1 MPDTRGQGGR
11 SASPQRG
18 PARTRVSARGHAG
31 PGFGPAEAPSSGPGE
46 PPRNPRRSGAQKRA
60 PGRQRSPPP
69 TPPQPPP
76 PSGSAAAGAGRAGW
90 RGRPAPD
97 PPPGRAAGKGRRA
110 GAPPPPPGPPRPPR
124 PVVPARARGRG
135 RGGEAGG
142 ALTPRPPPP
151 GMEGAEAAA
160 RGSSSPSPA
169 QPRGS
174 SCGPGPAGGEAAA
187 AMEEPLG
194 EAPSPE
200 VTAARKQQGVK
211 RHHHKH
217 NLKHRYELQE
227 TLGKGTYGKVKR
239 AIERFSGRVVA
250 IKSIRKDKIKDEQDM
265 VHIRREIEIMSS
277 LSHPHIITIYEVFEN
292 KDKIVIIMEY
302 ASKGELY
309 DYISERRRL
318 SERETRHFFRQIVS
332 AVHYCHKNGVVH
344 RDLKLENIL
353 LDDNF
358 NIKIADFGLSNL
370 FHKDKFL
377 QTFCGSPLYASPE
390 IVNGR
395 PYRGPEVDSWALGV
409 LLYTLV
415 YGTMPFD
422 GFDHKNLIRQISSGE
437 YREPT
442 QTSDAR
448 GLIRWMLMVNPER
461 RATIED
467 IANHWWVNWGY
478 KSSVCDCD
486 AMRDSESPLLA
497 RFIDW
502 HHRSTGL
509 QPETDTKMKCLSK
522 PKGPE
527 VTLERQRSL
536 KKSKKENDIAQSI
549 QEGGAENATKPNS
562 KRPKGILKKR
572 SNSEHRS
579 HSAGFIEGVVSP
591 VLPSAFKLEQEL
603 CRTGVAIK
611 SVVEVEV
618 AGKYGTK
625 QSSLMPKKGILKKTQ
640 QRESGYYSSPER
652 SESSELL
659 DNNDETVNSDTSPGV
674 TELSRNGSYS
684 HSCRRKGIL
693 KHNSKYSPS
702 STESTLISPETP
714 TLEAMEEAILP
725 GDALPR
731 SYSRPSSVISDDSIL
746 SSDSFDLLDLQENRP
761 NRQRI
766 RSCVSAE
773 NFLQIQDFEGL
784 QNRPRP
790 QYLKRYRN
798 RLGDS
803 SFSLLT
809 DMDDVTQVYKK
820 ALEICNK
827 LN

>member
-1 MPDTRGQGGR
+1 MDGAELDGGSAEVPPPPPPQGCCQ
-11 SASPQRG
+11 AD
-18 PARTRVSARGHAG
+18 AG
-31 PGFGPAEAPSSGPGE
+31 APGE
-46 PPRNPRRSGAQKRA
+46 PAGDQAAAAASA
-60 PGRQRSPPP
+60 
-69 TPPQPPP
+69 QPPP
-76 PSGSAAAGAGRAGW
+76 PPPAAAMVEEPAGEGSAAAPAASAGSAL
-90 RGRPAPD
+90 AP
-97 PPPGRAAGKGRRA
+97 R
-110 GAPPPPPGPPRPPR
+110 
-124 PVVPARARGRG
+124 
-135 RGGEAGG
+135 
-142 ALTPRPPPP
+142 
-151 GMEGAEAAA
+151 
-160 RGSSSPSPA
+160 
-169 QPRGS
+169 
-174 SCGPGPAGGEAAA
+174 AAA
-187 AMEEPLG
+187 A
-194 EAPSPE
+194 APPE
-200 VTAARKQQGVK
+200 LKKQQQQGVK

-318 SERETRHFFRQIVS
+318 NERETRHFFRQIVS

-353 LDDNF
+353 LDDNC

-370 FHKDKFL
+370 YQKDKFL

-442 QTSDAR
+442 QPSDAR

-486 AMRDSESPLLA
+486 ALQDSESPLLS

-502 HHRSTGL
+502 HHRSSGL

-522 PKGPE
+522 PKGSE

-549 QEGGAENATKPNS
+549 QEGGVENACKPNS

-579 HSAGFIEGVVSP
+579 HSAGYIEGVVNP
-591 VLPSAFKLEQEL
+591 VLPSTFKMEQEL
-603 CRTGVAIK
+603 CRTGMSSK
-611 SVVEVEV
+611 NVVEGEV
-618 AGKYGTK
+618 TGKYSTK

-659 DNNDETVNSDTSPGV
+659 DRNEEAGNSDTSPGIIE
-674 TELSRNGSYS
+674 TLRIES
-684 HSCRRKGIL
+684 HSHSYRRKGIL
-693 KHNSKYSPS
+693 KHNSKYSTS
-702 STESTLISPETP
+702 STDSALISPDTP
-714 TLEAMEEAILP
+714 MLEAMEEAILP
-725 GDALPR
+725 GDGLSR

-746 SSDSFDLLDLQENRP
+746 SSDSFDLVDLQENRL
-761 NRQRI
+761 RI

-773 NFLQIQDFEGL
+773 NFLQIQDFQGL
-784 QNRPRP
+784 QNRSRP

-798 RLGDS
+798 RTGDS

>member
-1 MPDTRGQGGR
+1 MDGDAELDRLDGTEHMGPD
-11 SASPQRG
+11 
-18 PARTRVSARGHAG
+18 
-31 PGFGPAEAPSSGPGE
+31 
-46 PPRNPRRSGAQKRA
+46 
-60 PGRQRSPPP
+60 
-69 TPPQPPP
+69 
-76 PSGSAAAGAGRAGW
+76 
-90 RGRPAPD
+90 
-97 PPPGRAAGKGRRA
+97 KGT
-110 GAPPPPPGPPRPPR
+110 
-124 PVVPARARGRG
+124 V
-135 RGGEAGG
+135 
-142 ALTPRPPPP
+142 
-151 GMEGAEAAA
+151 GMVEQMNL
-160 RGSSSPSPA
+160 SSPSHSP
-169 QPRGS
+169 S
-174 SCGPGPAGGEAAA
+174 
-187 AMEEPLG
+187 EE
-194 EAPSPE
+194 ESAPE
-200 VTAARKQQGVK
+200 LLLKQHGVK

-217 NLKHRYELQE
+217 NLKHRYELLE

-250 IKSIRKDKIKDEQDM
+250 IKSIRKDKIRDEQDM

-277 LSHPHIITIYEVFEN
+277 LSHPHIISIYEVFEN

-353 LDDNF
+353 LDENG

-370 FHKDKFL
+370 YQKDKFL

-390 IVNGR
+390 IVNGK

-442 QTSDAR
+442 QPSDAR

-467 IANHWWVNWGY
+467 IANHWWVNWSY
-478 KSSVCDCD
+478 KTSVCDCD
-486 AMRDSESPLLA
+486 VLRDSESPLLA

-502 HHRSTGL
+502 HHRSTNR
-509 QPETDTKMKCLSK
+509 QTESENKTKCLSK
-522 PKGPE
+522 PSE
-527 VTLERQRSL
+527 ASVDRQRSL
-536 KKSKKENDIAQSI
+536 KKSKKDNDIAQAL
-549 QEGGAENATKPNS
+549 QEETTIS
-562 KRPKGILKKR
+562 KRPKSILKKR
-572 SNSEHRS
+572 SNSEHRC
-579 HSAGFIEGVVSP
+579 HSAGHIEGVISP
-591 VLPSAFKLEQEL
+591 VLSPTCKADTEKVLTNTCSNSTGELEQP
-603 CRTGVAIK
+603 I
-611 SVVEVEV
+611 S
-618 AGKYGTK
+618 YSSK
-625 QSSLMPKKGILKKTQ
+625 QSTTMPKKGILKKTQ

-659 DNNDETVNSDTSPGV
+659 DNDGTESHETSQVINETKRTV
-674 TELSRNGSYS
+674 S
-684 HSCRRKGIL
+684 HSLSYRRKGIL
-693 KHNSKYSPS
+693 KHNSKYSNSNTDS
-702 STESTLISPETP
+702 SVAGPATTSLESMAGEGLS
-714 TLEAMEEAILP
+714 
-725 GDALPR
+725 R

-746 SSDSFDLLDLQENRP
+746 SNDSFELLELSAGRP

-773 NFLQIQDFEGL
+773 NILFIKDFEGL
-784 QNRPRP
+784 PKSPRP
-790 QYLKRYRN
+790 QNLKRYRN
-798 RLGDS
+798 RFTDS

-827 LN
+827 LK

>member
-1 MPDTRGQGGR
+1 MRKL
-11 SASPQRG
+11 
-18 PARTRVSARGHAG
+18 H
-31 PGFGPAEAPSSGPGE
+31 
-46 PPRNPRRSGAQKRA
+46 
-60 PGRQRSPPP
+60 
-69 TPPQPPP
+69 
-76 PSGSAAAGAGRAGW
+76 
-90 RGRPAPD
+90 
-97 PPPGRAAGKGRRA
+97 
-110 GAPPPPPGPPRPPR
+110 
-124 PVVPARARGRG
+124 VPCSLFIG
-135 RGGEAGG
+135 
-142 ALTPRPPPP
+142 LLP
-151 GMEGAEAAA
+151 
-160 RGSSSPSPA
+160 
-169 QPRGS
+169 
-174 SCGPGPAGGEAAA
+174 
-187 AMEEPLG
+187 
-194 EAPSPE
+194 
-200 VTAARKQQGVK
+200 K
-211 RHHHKH
+211 
-217 NLKHRYELQE
+217 
-227 TLGKGTYGKVKR
+227 
-239 AIERFSGRVVA
+239 VA
-250 IKSIRKDKIKDEQDM
+250 IKSIRKDKIRDEQDM

-277 LSHPHIITIYEVFEN
+277 LNHPHIIRIYEVFEN

-353 LDDNF
+353 LDENG

-370 FHKDKFL
+370 YQKDKFL

-442 QTSDAR
+442 QPSDAR

-467 IANHWWVNWGY
+467 IANHWWVNWSY

-486 AMRDSESPLLA
+486 VLRDSESPLLA

-502 HHRSTGL
+502 HNRSTTRQL
-509 QPETDTKMKCLSK
+509 EAENKSKCLSK
-522 PKGPE
+522 PSE
-527 VTLERQRSL
+527 MSLEQQRSL
-536 KKSKKENDIAQSI
+536 KKSKKESDIAQSL
-549 QEGGAENATKPNS
+549 QDGADETSSVTTS

-572 SNSEHRS
+572 NGDYRS
-579 HSAGFIEGVVSP
+579 HSAGYIEGVVSP
-591 VLPSAFKLEQEL
+591 VLSPTYNTDDENGHIDLSPNSTQDLEVPII
-603 CRTGVAIK
+603 CD
-611 SVVEVEV
+611 
-618 AGKYGTK
+618 TK
-625 QSSLMPKKGILKKTQ
+625 QATPMPKKGILKKTP

-659 DNNDETVNSDTSPGV
+659 DNDGEESINSALVISETKRTV
-674 TELSRNGSYS
+674 S
-684 HSCRRKGIL
+684 HSLSYRRKGIL
-693 KHNSKYSPS
+693 KHNSKYSS
-702 STESTLISPETP
+702 NCIDLSVAGLTGASLDSMKEGV
-714 TLEAMEEAILP
+714 MP
-725 GDALPR
+725 GEGLSR

-746 SSDSFDLLDLQENRP
+746 SNDSFDLLELKGGRSNK
-761 NRQRI
+761 QRI

-773 NFLQIQDFEGL
+773 NILYLQDFDGL
-784 QNRPRP
+784 QKSSRP
-790 QYLKRYRN
+790 QNLKRYRN
-798 RLGDS
+798 RFADN

-820 ALEICNK
+820 ALEICNN
-827 LN
+827 LT

>member
-1 MPDTRGQGGR
+1 G
-11 SASPQRG
+11 A
-18 PARTRVSARGHAG
+18 AAG
-31 PGFGPAEAPSSGPGE
+31 PGPDAGTGAVAGATAAPAE
-46 PPRNPRRSGAQKRA
+46 PRKP
-60 PGRQRSPPP
+60 
-69 TPPQPPP
+69 
-76 PSGSAAAGAGRAGW
+76 
-90 RGRPAPD
+90 
-97 PPPGRAAGKGRRA
+97 
-110 GAPPPPPGPPRPPR
+110 
-124 PVVPARARGRG
+124 
-135 RGGEAGG
+135 
-142 ALTPRPPPP
+142 
-151 GMEGAEAAA
+151 
-160 RGSSSPSPA
+160 
-169 QPRGS
+169 
-174 SCGPGPAGGEAAA
+174 
-187 AMEEPLG
+187 
-194 EAPSPE
+194 
-200 VTAARKQQGVK
+200 QGVK

-239 AIERFSGRVVA
+239 ATERFSGRVVA

-277 LSHPHIITIYEVFEN
+277 LSHPHIISIYEVFEN
-292 KDKIVIIMEY
+292 TDKIVIIMEY

-332 AVHYCHKNGVVH
+332 AVHYCHKNAVVH

-353 LDDNF
+353 LDDNC

-370 FHKDKFL
+370 YQKDKFL

-442 QTSDAR
+442 QPSDAR
-448 GLIRWMLMVNPER
+448 GLIRWMLMVNPDR

-486 AMRDSESPLLA
+486 ALRGSESPLLV
-497 RFIDW
+497 RIIDW
-502 HHRSTGL
+502 HHRSSGL
-509 QPETDTKMKCLSK
+509 QAEAETKARD
-522 PKGPE
+522 E
-527 VTLERQRSL
+527 VTLEQQRLL
-536 KKSKKENDIAQSI
+536 KKSKKESGLGQAGPDSVA
-549 QEGGAENATKPNS
+549 EGASRLSS

-579 HSAGFIEGVVSP
+579 HSAGFIEGIVGP
-591 VLPSAFKLEQEL
+591 ALPTAFKMEQDL
-603 CRTGVAIK
+603 CRT
-611 SVVEVEV
+611 
-618 AGKYGTK
+618 AGPLAGSPEAEAGGHSGTLGPK
-625 QSSLMPKKGILKKTQ
+625 QSATMPKKGILKKTP

-659 DNNDETVNSDTSPGV
+659 DGDDGTGSGPPPPSPPAPARV
-674 TELSRNGSYS
+674 AS
-684 HSCRRKGIL
+684 HSLSCHRKGIL
-693 KHNSKYSPS
+693 KHSSKYSAAG
-702 STESTLISPETP
+702 SPETP
-714 TLEAMEEAILP
+714 TLESPLEP
-725 GDALPR
+725 GVPAEGLSR
-731 SYSRPSSVISDDSIL
+731 SCSRPSSVVSDDSVL

-761 NRQRI
+761 ACQRI

-784 QNRPRP
+784 HNRPRP

-798 RLGDS
+798 RLADS
-803 SFSLLT
+803 SFSLLA

-820 ALEICNK
+820 ALEICSK

>member
-1 MPDTRGQGGR
+1 
-11 SASPQRG
+11 
-18 PARTRVSARGHAG
+18 
-31 PGFGPAEAPSSGPGE
+31 
-46 PPRNPRRSGAQKRA
+46 
-60 PGRQRSPPP
+60 
-69 TPPQPPP
+69 
-76 PSGSAAAGAGRAGW
+76 
-90 RGRPAPD
+90 
-97 PPPGRAAGKGRRA
+97 
-110 GAPPPPPGPPRPPR
+110 
-124 PVVPARARGRG
+124 
-135 RGGEAGG
+135 
-142 ALTPRPPPP
+142 
-151 GMEGAEAAA
+151 
-160 RGSSSPSPA
+160 
-169 QPRGS
+169 
-174 SCGPGPAGGEAAA
+174 
-187 AMEEPLG
+187 
-194 EAPSPE
+194 
-200 VTAARKQQGVK
+200 
-211 RHHHKH
+211 
-217 NLKHRYELQE
+217 
-227 TLGKGTYGKVKR
+227 
-239 AIERFSGRVVA
+239 
-250 IKSIRKDKIKDEQDM
+250 M

-277 LSHPHIITIYEVFEN
+277 LSHPHIISIYEVFEN

-353 LDDNF
+353 LDDNC

-370 FHKDKFL
+370 YQKDKFL

-442 QTSDAR
+442 QPSDAR
-448 GLIRWMLMVNPER
+448 GLIRWMLMVNPDR

-486 AMRDSESPLLA
+486 ALCDSESPLLA
-497 RFIDW
+497 RIIDW

-509 QPETDTKMKCLSK
+509 QAEAEANRKGLTKPGAS
-522 PKGPE
+522 E
-527 VTLERQRSL
+527 VMLERQRSL
-536 KKSKKENDIAQSI
+536 KKSKKENDFAQSG
-549 QEGGAENATKPNS
+549 QDSVPESPSKLNS

-579 HSAGFIEGVVSP
+579 HSTGFIEGVVGP
-591 VLPSAFKLEQEL
+591 TLPSPFKMEQDL
-603 CRTGVAIK
+603 CRTGVPLPTSPEADMQ
-611 SVVEVEV
+611 
-618 AGKYGTK
+618 GKLSPK
-625 QSSLMPKKGILKKTQ
+625 QSATMPKKGILKKTQ

-659 DNNDETVNSDTSPGV
+659 DSQDVMGSGLPSPSLPDPARVTSHS
-674 TELSRNGSYS
+674 L
-684 HSCRRKGIL
+684 SCRRKGIL
-693 KHNSKYSPS
+693 KHSSKYSAA
-702 STESTLISPETP
+702 TTDLALTGPEMP
-714 TLEAMEEAILP
+714 TLESLSPSGVPTEGLS
-725 GDALPR
+725 R
-731 SYSRPSSVISDDSIL
+731 SYSRPSSVISDDSVL
-746 SSDSFDLLDLQENRP
+746 SSDSFDLLDMQENRP
-761 NRQRI
+761 VCQRI

-773 NFLQIQDFEGL
+773 NFLQLQDFEAL
-784 QNRPRP
+784 HNRPRP

-798 RLGDS
+798 RLADS

-820 ALEICNK
+820 ALEICSK

>member
-1 MPDTRGQGGR
+1 MDGPEEPAEEGISWAGDPPLPLR
-11 SASPQRG
+11 SRAPQEALAEGLPVPASPAMG
-18 PARTRVSARGHAG
+18 ELARKAPEPESKA
-31 PGFGPAEAPSSGPGE
+31 APSPS
-46 PPRNPRRSGAQKRA
+46 KA
-60 PGRQRSPPP
+60 P
-69 TPPQPPP
+69 
-76 PSGSAAAGAGRAGW
+76 
-90 RGRPAPD
+90 
-97 PPPGRAAGKGRRA
+97 
-110 GAPPPPPGPPRPPR
+110 
-124 PVVPARARGRG
+124 
-135 RGGEAGG
+135 
-142 ALTPRPPPP
+142 
-151 GMEGAEAAA
+151 
-160 RGSSSPSPA
+160 SPSPSA
-169 QPRGS
+169 S
-174 SCGPGPAGGEAAA
+174 AS
-187 AMEEPLG
+187 
-194 EAPSPE
+194 APSCRDPAQQQE
-200 VTAARKQQGVK
+200 PRKKPQGVK

-239 AIERFSGRVVA
+239 ATERFSGRVVA

-318 SERETRHFFRQIVS
+318 NERETRHFFRQIVS
-332 AVHYCHKNGVVH
+332 AVHYCHK
-344 RDLKLENIL
+344 
-353 LDDNF
+353 
-358 NIKIADFGLSNL
+358 IADFGLSNL
-370 FHKDKFL
+370 YQKDKFL

-442 QTSDAR
+442 QPSDAR

-486 AMRDSESPLLA
+486 TLQDSESPLLS

-502 HHRSTGL
+502 HHRSSGL

-522 PKGPE
+522 PKGSE
-527 VTLERQRSL
+527 VTVERQRSL

-549 QEGGAENATKPNS
+549 QEGGVENACKLNS

-591 VLPSAFKLEQEL
+591 VLPSTFKLEQEL
-603 CRTGVAIK
+603 CRTGTSIK
-611 SVVEVEV
+611 SIVEAEV
-618 AGKYGTK
+618 TGKYSVK
-625 QSSLMPKKGILKKTQ
+625 QSSIMPKKGILKKTQ

-659 DNNDETVNSDTSPGV
+659 DHSEAAANGDTSPGIIE
-674 TELSRNGSYS
+674 TLRIES
-684 HSCRRKGIL
+684 HSHSYRRKGIL
-693 KHNSKYSPS
+693 KHNSKYSTS
-702 STESTLISPETP
+702 STDSALISPESP
-714 TLEAMEEAILP
+714 TLEAMEEAVLP
-725 GDALPR
+725 GEGLSR

-746 SSDSFDLLDLQENRP
+746 SSDSFDLMDLQENRL
-761 NRQRI
+761 RI

-773 NFLQIQDFEGL
+773 NFLQIQDFQGL
-784 QNRPRP
+784 QNRSRP

-798 RLGDS
+798 RTGDS

>member
-1 MPDTRGQGGR
+1 
-11 SASPQRG
+11 
-18 PARTRVSARGHAG
+18 
-31 PGFGPAEAPSSGPGE
+31 
-46 PPRNPRRSGAQKRA
+46 
-60 PGRQRSPPP
+60 
-69 TPPQPPP
+69 
-76 PSGSAAAGAGRAGW
+76 
-90 RGRPAPD
+90 
-97 PPPGRAAGKGRRA
+97 
-110 GAPPPPPGPPRPPR
+110 
-124 PVVPARARGRG
+124 
-135 RGGEAGG
+135 
-142 ALTPRPPPP
+142 
-151 GMEGAEAAA
+151 MEGAAVSAA
-160 RGSSSPSPA
+160 GD
-169 QPRGS
+169 
-174 SCGPGPAGGEAAA
+174 GPAVETGLPG
-187 AMEEPLG
+187 
-194 EAPSPE
+194 SPRE
-200 VTAARKQQGVK
+200 VVAGATAAPVEPRKPHGVK

-239 AIERFSGRVVA
+239 ATERFSGRVVA
-250 IKSIRKDKIKDEQDM
+250 IKSIRKDKIKDELDM

-277 LSHPHIITIYEVFEN
+277 LNHPHIISIYEVFEN

-353 LDDNF
+353 LDDNC

-370 FHKDKFL
+370 YQKDKFL

-409 LLYTLV
+409 LLYTLI

-442 QTSDAR
+442 QPSDAR
-448 GLIRWMLMVNPER
+448 GLIRWMLMVNPDR

-486 AMRDSESPLLA
+486 ALPDSESPLLA
-497 RFIDW
+497 RIIDW

-509 QPETDTKMKCLSK
+509 QAEADAKMKAK
-522 PKGPE
+522 PGASE
-527 VTLERQRSL
+527 VVLERQRSL
-536 KKSKKENDIAQSI
+536 KKSKKENDFPQSG
-549 QEGGAENATKPNS
+549 QDSVPESPSKLSS

-572 SNSEHRS
+572 SSSEHRS
-579 HSAGFIEGVVSP
+579 HSTGFIEGIVGP
-591 VLPSAFKLEQEL
+591 ALPSPFKMEQDL
-603 CRTGVAIK
+603 CRTAIPLPG
-611 SVVEVEV
+611 SPE
-618 AGKYGTK
+618 AQGSSGKLGLK
-625 QSSLMPKKGILKKTQ
+625 QSATMPKKGILKKTQ

-659 DNNDETVNSDTSPGV
+659 DSNNVIISGGLSSPPPDPARGTSHS
-674 TELSRNGSYS
+674 L
-684 HSCRRKGIL
+684 SCRRKGIL
-693 KHNSKYSPS
+693 KHSSRYSDGVTDPAL
-702 STESTLISPETP
+702 TGPEMP
-714 TLEAMEEAILP
+714 TLESLSPP
-725 GDALPR
+725 GVPSDGISR
-731 SYSRPSSVISDDSIL
+731 SYSRPSSIISDDSVL

-761 NRQRI
+761 ARQRI

-773 NFLQIQDFEGL
+773 NFLQLQDFETPH
-784 QNRPRP
+784 NRPRP

-798 RLGDS
+798 RLADS
-803 SFSLLT
+803 SFSLLA

-820 ALEICNK
+820 ALEICSK

>member
-1 MPDTRGQGGR
+1 
-11 SASPQRG
+11 
-18 PARTRVSARGHAG
+18 
-31 PGFGPAEAPSSGPGE
+31 
-46 PPRNPRRSGAQKRA
+46 
-60 PGRQRSPPP
+60 
-69 TPPQPPP
+69 
-76 PSGSAAAGAGRAGW
+76 
-90 RGRPAPD
+90 
-97 PPPGRAAGKGRRA
+97 
-110 GAPPPPPGPPRPPR
+110 
-124 PVVPARARGRG
+124 
-135 RGGEAGG
+135 
-142 ALTPRPPPP
+142 
-151 GMEGAEAAA
+151 MEGAAVSAV
-160 RGSSSPSPA
+160 GD
-169 QPRGS
+169 
-174 SCGPGPAGGEAAA
+174 GPAVETGLPG
-187 AMEEPLG
+187 
-194 EAPSPE
+194 SPRE
-200 VTAARKQQGVK
+200 VVAGATAAPVEPRKPHGVK

-239 AIERFSGRVVA
+239 ATERFSGRVVA
-250 IKSIRKDKIKDEQDM
+250 IKSIRKDKIKDELDM
-265 VHIRREIEIMSS
+265 VHIRREIEIMSC
-277 LSHPHIITIYEVFEN
+277 LNHPHIISIYEVFEN

-353 LDDNF
+353 LDDNC

-370 FHKDKFL
+370 YQKDKFL

-409 LLYTLV
+409 LLYTLI

-442 QTSDAR
+442 QPSDAR
-448 GLIRWMLMVNPER
+448 GLIRWMLMVNPDR

-486 AMRDSESPLLA
+486 ALPDSESPLLA
-497 RFIDW
+497 RIIDW

-509 QPETDTKMKCLSK
+509 QAEADAKIKAK
-522 PKGPE
+522 PGASE
-527 VTLERQRSL
+527 VVLERQRSL
-536 KKSKKENDIAQSI
+536 KKSKKENDFPQSG
-549 QEGGAENATKPNS
+549 QDSVPESPSKLSS

-579 HSAGFIEGVVSP
+579 HSTGFIEGIVGP
-591 VLPSAFKLEQEL
+591 ALPSPFKMEQDL
-603 CRTGVAIK
+603 CRTAIPLPG
-611 SVVEVEV
+611 SPE
-618 AGKYGTK
+618 AQGSSGKLSLK
-625 QSSLMPKKGILKKTQ
+625 QSATMPKKGILKKTQ

-659 DNNDETVNSDTSPGV
+659 DSNNVIISGGLSSPPPDPARGTSHS
-674 TELSRNGSYS
+674 L
-684 HSCRRKGIL
+684 SCRRKGIL
-693 KHNSKYSPS
+693 KHSSRYSDGATDPAL
-702 STESTLISPETP
+702 TGPEMP
-714 TLEAMEEAILP
+714 TLESLSPP
-725 GDALPR
+725 GVPSDGISR
-731 SYSRPSSVISDDSIL
+731 SYSRPSSIISDDSVL

-761 NRQRI
+761 ARQRI

-773 NFLQIQDFEGL
+773 NFLQLQDFETPH
-784 QNRPRP
+784 NRPRP

-798 RLGDS
+798 RLADS
-803 SFSLLT
+803 SFSLLA

-820 ALEICNK
+820 ALEICSK

>member
-1 MPDTRGQGGR
+1 MDGDAEVDRLEPSEDDEKSKEHMEPDRG
-11 SASPQRG
+11 
-18 PARTRVSARGHAG
+18 T
-31 PGFGPAEAPSSGPGE
+31 
-46 PPRNPRRSGAQKRA
+46 
-60 PGRQRSPPP
+60 
-69 TPPQPPP
+69 
-76 PSGSAAAGAGRAGW
+76 
-90 RGRPAPD
+90 
-97 PPPGRAAGKGRRA
+97 
-110 GAPPPPPGPPRPPR
+110 
-124 PVVPARARGRG
+124 
-135 RGGEAGG
+135 
-142 ALTPRPPPP
+142 L
-151 GMEGAEAAA
+151 GMVEQMNL
-160 RGSSSPSPA
+160 SSPSHTP
-169 QPRGS
+169 S
-174 SCGPGPAGGEAAA
+174 
-187 AMEEPLG
+187 EE
-194 EAPSPE
+194 ETTPE
-200 VTAARKQQGVK
+200 LVLKQHGVK

-217 NLKHRYELQE
+217 NLKHRYELRE

-250 IKSIRKDKIKDEQDM
+250 IKSIRKDKIRDEQDM

-277 LSHPHIITIYEVFEN
+277 LSHPHIISIYEVFEN

-353 LDDNF
+353 LDENG

-370 FHKDKFL
+370 YQKDKFL

-390 IVNGR
+390 IVNGK

-442 QTSDAR
+442 QPSDAR

-467 IANHWWVNWGY
+467 IANHWWVNWSY
-478 KSSVCDCD
+478 KTSVCDCD
-486 AMRDSESPLLA
+486 VLKDSESPLLA

-502 HHRSTGL
+502 HHRSTSR
-509 QPETDTKMKCLSK
+509 QMESENKIKCLSK
-522 PKGPE
+522 PSE
-527 VTLERQRSL
+527 ASVDRQRSL
-536 KKSKKENDIAQSI
+536 KKSKKDNDIAQALQEETSI
-549 QEGGAENATKPNS
+549 S
-562 KRPKGILKKR
+562 KRPKSILKKR
-572 SNSEHRS
+572 SNSEHRC
-579 HSAGFIEGVVSP
+579 HSANYIEGVISP
-591 VLPSAFKLEQEL
+591 VLSPTCKPDTEKVLTNTCSTSTRELEKPIL
-603 CRTGVAIK
+603 Y
-611 SVVEVEV
+611 SS
-618 AGKYGTK
+618 K
-625 QSSLMPKKGILKKTQ
+625 QCTPMPKKGILKKTQ

-659 DNNDETVNSDTSPGV
+659 DNDGTESNEMPQLINETKRTV
-674 TELSRNGSYS
+674 S
-684 HSCRRKGIL
+684 HSLSYRRKGIL
-693 KHNSKYSPS
+693 KYSSKYSNSNTDS
-702 STESTLISPETP
+702 SVAGSATTSLES
-714 TLEAMEEAILP
+714 MEQDLVPVEGLS
-725 GDALPR
+725 R
-731 SYSRPSSVISDDSIL
+731 SYSRPSSIISDDSVL
-746 SSDSFDLLDLQENRP
+746 SNDSFELLELSAGRP

-773 NFLQIQDFEGL
+773 NILFIKDFEGL
-784 QNRPRP
+784 PKSPRP
-790 QYLKRYRN
+790 QNLKRYRN
-798 RLGDS
+798 RFADN

-827 LN
+827 LK

>member
-1 MPDTRGQGGR
+1 MDGGGKPEPGADAKSPVVGLAEQMHLSPCDEEDDT
-11 SASPQRG
+11 
-18 PARTRVSARGHAG
+18 
-31 PGFGPAEAPSSGPGE
+31 
-46 PPRNPRRSGAQKRA
+46 
-60 PGRQRSPPP
+60 
-69 TPPQPPP
+69 
-76 PSGSAAAGAGRAGW
+76 AGALA
-90 RGRPAPD
+90 
-97 PPPGRAAGKGRRA
+97 
-110 GAPPPPPGPPRPPR
+110 
-124 PVVPARARGRG
+124 
-135 RGGEAGG
+135 
-142 ALTPRPPPP
+142 
-151 GMEGAEAAA
+151 
-160 RGSSSPSPA
+160 
-169 QPRGS
+169 
-174 SCGPGPAGGEAAA
+174 
-187 AMEEPLG
+187 
-194 EAPSPE
+194 
-200 VTAARKQQGVK
+200 KQHGVK

-217 NLKHRYELQE
+217 NLKHRYELLE

-250 IKSIRKDKIKDEQDM
+250 IKSIRKDKIRDEQDM

-277 LSHPHIITIYEVFEN
+277 LNHPHIIRIYEVFEN

-353 LDDNF
+353 LDENG

-370 FHKDKFL
+370 YQKDKFL

-442 QTSDAR
+442 QPSDAR

-467 IANHWWVNWGY
+467 IANHWWVNWSY

-486 AMRDSESPLLA
+486 VLRDSESPLLA

-502 HHRSTGL
+502 HNRSTTRQL
-509 QPETDTKMKCLSK
+509 EAENKSKCLSK
-522 PKGPE
+522 PSE
-527 VTLERQRSL
+527 MSLEQQRSL
-536 KKSKKENDIAQSI
+536 KKSKKESDIAQSL
-549 QEGGAENATKPNS
+549 QDGADETSSVTTS

-572 SNSEHRS
+572 NGDYRS
-579 HSAGFIEGVVSP
+579 HSAGYIEGVVSP
-591 VLPSAFKLEQEL
+591 VLSPTYNTDDENGHIDLSPNSTQDLEVPII
-603 CRTGVAIK
+603 CD
-611 SVVEVEV
+611 
-618 AGKYGTK
+618 TK
-625 QSSLMPKKGILKKTQ
+625 QATPMPKKGILKKTP

-659 DNNDETVNSDTSPGV
+659 DNDGEESINSALVISETKRTV
-674 TELSRNGSYS
+674 S
-684 HSCRRKGIL
+684 HSLSYRRKGIL
-693 KHNSKYSPS
+693 KHNSKYSS
-702 STESTLISPETP
+702 NCIDLSVAGLTGASLDSMKEGV
-714 TLEAMEEAILP
+714 MP
-725 GDALPR
+725 GEGLSR

-746 SSDSFDLLDLQENRP
+746 SNDSFDLLELKGGRSNK
-761 NRQRI
+761 QRI

-773 NFLQIQDFEGL
+773 NILYLQDFDGL
-784 QNRPRP
+784 QKSSRP
-790 QYLKRYRN
+790 QNLKRYRN
-798 RLGDS
+798 RFADN

-820 ALEICNK
+820 ALEICNN
-827 LN
+827 LT

>member
-1 MPDTRGQGGR
+1 
-11 SASPQRG
+11 
-18 PARTRVSARGHAG
+18 
-31 PGFGPAEAPSSGPGE
+31 
-46 PPRNPRRSGAQKRA
+46 
-60 PGRQRSPPP
+60 
-69 TPPQPPP
+69 
-76 PSGSAAAGAGRAGW
+76 
-90 RGRPAPD
+90 
-97 PPPGRAAGKGRRA
+97 
-110 GAPPPPPGPPRPPR
+110 
-124 PVVPARARGRG
+124 
-135 RGGEAGG
+135 
-142 ALTPRPPPP
+142 
-151 GMEGAEAAA
+151 MEGAAAPAA
-160 RGSSSPSPA
+160 RDGPDL
-169 QPRGS
+169 
-174 SCGPGPAGGEAAA
+174 GPGAPGSPPEAVAGATAAPAAA
-187 AMEEPLG
+187 APEP
-194 EAPSPE
+194 
-200 VTAARKQQGVK
+200 RKPHGVK

-239 AIERFSGRVVA
+239 ATERFSGRVVA

-277 LSHPHIITIYEVFEN
+277 LNHPHIISIYEVFEN

-309 DYISERRRL
+309 DFISERRRL

-353 LDDNF
+353 LDDNC
-358 NIKIADFGLSNL
+358 NIK
-370 FHKDKFL
+370 
-377 QTFCGSPLYASPE
+377 
-390 IVNGR
+390 
-395 PYRGPEVDSWALGV
+395 VDSWALGV

-442 QTSDAR
+442 QPSDAR
-448 GLIRWMLMVNPER
+448 GLIRWMLMVNPDR

-486 AMRDSESPLLA
+486 ALPNSESPLLA
-497 RFIDW
+497 RIIDW

-509 QPETDTKMKCLSK
+509 QAEAEAKMKNLTK
-522 PKGPE
+522 PGASE
-527 VTLERQRSL
+527 VMLERQRSL
-536 KKSKKENDIAQSI
+536 KKSKKENDFAQSG
-549 QEGGAENATKPNS
+549 QDSVPESPSKLSS

-579 HSAGFIEGVVSP
+579 HSTGFIEGVVSP
-591 VLPSAFKLEQEL
+591 ALPPAFKMEQDL
-603 CRTGVAIK
+603 CRTGVPLPSSPEA
-611 SVVEVEV
+611 EVP
-618 AGKYGTK
+618 GKLSPK
-625 QSSLMPKKGILKKTQ
+625 QAATMPKKGILKKTQ

-659 DNNDETVNSDTSPGV
+659 DSNDGMGSSIPSPSPPDTARVTVHS
-674 TELSRNGSYS
+674 L
-684 HSCRRKGIL
+684 SCRRKGIL
-693 KHNSKYSPS
+693 KHSSKYSAGTMDPA
-702 STESTLISPETP
+702 LASPEMP
-714 TLEAMEEAILP
+714 TLESLLEPSVSSEGLS
-725 GDALPR
+725 R
-731 SYSRPSSVISDDSIL
+731 SYSRPSSIISDDSVL

-761 NRQRI
+761 ARQRI

-790 QYLKRYRN
+790 QYPKRYRN

>member
-1 MPDTRGQGGR
+1 MDGDGKLDDDKRPVVGLAEFMQL
-11 SASPQRG
+11 SPCDD
-18 PARTRVSARGHAG
+18 
-31 PGFGPAEAPSSGPGE
+31 EE
-46 PPRNPRRSGAQKRA
+46 EE
-60 PGRQRSPPP
+60 
-69 TPPQPPP
+69 
-76 PSGSAAAGAGRAGW
+76 AAAGAV
-90 RGRPAPD
+90 
-97 PPPGRAAGKGRRA
+97 GK
-110 GAPPPPPGPPRPPR
+110 
-124 PVVPARARGRG
+124 
-135 RGGEAGG
+135 
-142 ALTPRPPPP
+142 LH
-151 GMEGAEAAA
+151 
-160 RGSSSPSPA
+160 
-169 QPRGS
+169 
-174 SCGPGPAGGEAAA
+174 
-187 AMEEPLG
+187 
-194 EAPSPE
+194 
-200 VTAARKQQGVK
+200 GVR

-217 NLKHRYELQE
+217 NLKHRYELLE

-239 AIERFSGRVVA
+239 AVQRFSGREVA
-250 IKSIRKDKIKDEQDM
+250 IKSIRKDKIRDEQDM

-277 LSHPHIITIYEVFEN
+277 LNHPHIIRIYEVFEN

-353 LDDNF
+353 LDENG

-370 FHKDKFL
+370 YQKDKFL

-442 QTSDAR
+442 QPSDAR

-467 IANHWWVNWGY
+467 IANHWWVNWSY

-486 AMRDSESPLLA
+486 VLRDSESPLLA

-502 HHRSTGL
+502 HNRSTSRQL
-509 QPETDTKMKCLSK
+509 EAENKSKCLSK
-522 PKGPE
+522 PSE
-527 VTLERQRSL
+527 ISLERQRSL
-536 KKSKKENDIAQSI
+536 KKSKKENDIAQSL
-549 QEGGAENATKPNS
+549 QDGADETSSVTIS

-572 SNSEHRS
+572 NGDHRS
-579 HSAGFIEGVVSP
+579 HSDGYIDGVVSP
-591 VLPSAFKLEQEL
+591 VSSPTYKINDEKGHIDTSPNSTQDLEDPII
-603 CRTGVAIK
+603 CD
-611 SVVEVEV
+611 
-618 AGKYGTK
+618 TK
-625 QSSLMPKKGILKKTQ
+625 QATPMPKKGILKKTP

-659 DNNDETVNSDTSPGV
+659 HNDEEESINPSHVISETKRT
-674 TELSRNGSYS
+674 LS
-684 HSCRRKGIL
+684 HSLSYRRKGIL
-693 KHNSKYSPS
+693 KHNSKYSSNCTDS
-702 STESTLISPETP
+702 SVAALTGASLESMKEGV
-714 TLEAMEEAILP
+714 MP
-725 GDALPR
+725 GEGLSR
-731 SYSRPSSVISDDSIL
+731 SYSRPSSIISDDSIL
-746 SSDSFDLLDLQENRP
+746 SNDAYDLLELKGGRSNK
-761 NRQRI
+761 QRI

-773 NFLQIQDFEGL
+773 NILYLQDFDGL
-784 QNRPRP
+784 QKISRP
-790 QYLKRYRN
+790 QNLKRYRN
-798 RLGDS
+798 RFADN
-803 SFSLLT
+803 SFSLLS

-820 ALEICNK
+820 ALEICN
-827 LN
+827 NFT

>member
-1 MPDTRGQGGR
+1 M
-11 SASPQRG
+11 
-18 PARTRVSARGHAG
+18 
-31 PGFGPAEAPSSGPGE
+31 
-46 PPRNPRRSGAQKRA
+46 
-60 PGRQRSPPP
+60 
-69 TPPQPPP
+69 
-76 PSGSAAAGAGRAGW
+76 
-90 RGRPAPD
+90 
-97 PPPGRAAGKGRRA
+97 
-110 GAPPPPPGPPRPPR
+110 
-124 PVVPARARGRG
+124 
-135 RGGEAGG
+135 
-142 ALTPRPPPP
+142 
-151 GMEGAEAAA
+151 
-160 RGSSSPSPA
+160 
-169 QPRGS
+169 
-174 SCGPGPAGGEAAA
+174 
-187 AMEEPLG
+187 
-194 EAPSPE
+194 
-200 VTAARKQQGVK
+200 
-211 RHHHKH
+211 
-217 NLKHRYELQE
+217 
-227 TLGKGTYGKVKR
+227 
-239 AIERFSGRVVA
+239 
-250 IKSIRKDKIKDEQDM
+250 DEQDM

-277 LSHPHIITIYEVFEN
+277 LSHPHIITIFEVFEN

-370 FHKDKFL
+370 YHKDKFL

-442 QTSDAR
+442 QPSDAR

-486 AMRDSESPLLA
+486 ALRDSESPLLA

-522 PKGPE
+522 PKGSE
-527 VTLERQRSL
+527 VAVERQRSL
-536 KKSKKENDIAQSI
+536 KKSKKENDIVQSI
-549 QEGGAENATKPNS
+549 QEGGAENASKPTS
-562 KRPKGILKKR
+562 KRPKSILKKR

-579 HSAGFIEGVVSP
+579 HSAGFIEGVVNP
-591 VLPSAFKLEQEL
+591 ALPSTFKIEQEL
-603 CRTGVAIK
+603 CRTGVVIK
-611 SVVEVEV
+611 SAMEGEI
-618 AGKYGTK
+618 ASKYGTK
-625 QSSLMPKKGILKKTQ
+625 ASSLMPKKGILKKTQ

-659 DNNDETVNSDTSPGV
+659 DNKDETESSDTSPGI
-674 TELSRNGSYS
+674 TETSRIGSHG
-684 HSCRRKGIL
+684 HSYRRKGIL
-693 KHNSKYSPS
+693 KHNSKYSTS
-702 STESTLISPETP
+702 SIDSALVSPETP
-714 TLEAMEEAILP
+714 MVEAMEEGVLP
-725 GDALPR
+725 GDRLSR

-746 SSDSFDLLDLQENRP
+746 SSDSFDLLDLRESRP

-790 QYLKRYRN
+790 QHLKRYRN

>member
-1 MPDTRGQGGR
+1 MY
-11 SASPQRG
+11 
-18 PARTRVSARGHAG
+18 
-31 PGFGPAEAPSSGPGE
+31 
-46 PPRNPRRSGAQKRA
+46 
-60 PGRQRSPPP
+60 
-69 TPPQPPP
+69 
-76 PSGSAAAGAGRAGW
+76 
-90 RGRPAPD
+90 RPF
-97 PPPGRAAGKGRRA
+97 R
-110 GAPPPPPGPPRPPR
+110 
-124 PVVPARARGRG
+124 
-135 RGGEAGG
+135 
-142 ALTPRPPPP
+142 
-151 GMEGAEAAA
+151 
-160 RGSSSPSPA
+160 
-169 QPRGS
+169 
-174 SCGPGPAGGEAAA
+174 C
-187 AMEEPLG
+187 
-194 EAPSPE
+194 
-200 VTAARKQQGVK
+200 
-211 RHHHKH
+211 
-217 NLKHRYELQE
+217 LK
-227 TLGKGTYGKVKR
+227 V
-239 AIERFSGRVVA
+239 ERFSPSCGTVA

-292 KDKIVIIMEY
+292 KDKIVIIMEC

-318 SERETRHFFRQIVS
+318 NERETRHFFRQIVS

-353 LDDNF
+353 LDDNC
-358 NIKIADFGLSNL
+358 NIKVKAFSVVVETAISLKIADFGLSNL
-370 FHKDKFL
+370 YQKDKFL

-415 YGTMPFD
+415 YGAMPFD

-442 QTSDAR
+442 QPSDAR

-486 AMRDSESPLLA
+486 ASQDSESPLLS

-502 HHRSTGL
+502 HHRSSGL
-509 QPETDTKMKCLSK
+509 QPETDTKLKCLSK
-522 PKGPE
+522 AKGSE

-549 QEGGAENATKPNS
+549 QEGGGDNACKLNS

-579 HSAGFIEGVVSP
+579 HSAGFIEGVVNP
-591 VLPSAFKLEQEL
+591 VLPSTFKMEQEL
-603 CRTGVAIK
+603 CRTGMSVK
-611 SVVEVEV
+611 SIVEGE
-618 AGKYGTK
+618 AMGKYSTK

-659 DNNDETVNSDTSPGV
+659 DHNEDEGNGNTSPSIIE
-674 TELSRNGSYS
+674 TLRIES
-684 HSCRRKGIL
+684 HSHSYRRKGIL
-693 KHNSKYSPS
+693 KHSSKYSAG
-702 STESTLISPETP
+702 STDSALVSPDTP
-714 TLEAMEEAILP
+714 TLEAMEEVVLP
-725 GDALPR
+725 GDGLAR

-746 SSDSFDLLDLQENRP
+746 SSDSFDLVDLQENKV
-761 NRQRI
+761 RI

-773 NFLQIQDFEGL
+773 NFLQIQDFQGL
-784 QNRPRP
+784 QNRSRP
-790 QYLKRYRN
+790 QYLKRFRN
-798 RLGDS
+798 RTGNS

-809 DMDDVTQVYKK
+809 DMDDATQVYKK

>member
-1 MPDTRGQGGR
+1 M
-11 SASPQRG
+11 
-18 PARTRVSARGHAG
+18 
-31 PGFGPAEAPSSGPGE
+31 E
-46 PPRNPRRSGAQKRA
+46 GAA
-60 PGRQRSPPP
+60 A
-69 TPPQPPP
+69 
-76 PSGSAAAGAGRAGW
+76 AAAGDCPDLGPG
-90 RGRPAPD
+90 APGS
-97 PPPGRAAGKGRRA
+97 PPEA
-110 GAPPPPPGPPRPPR
+110 GA
-124 PVVPARARGRG
+124 
-135 RGGEAGG
+135 G
-142 ALTPRPPPP
+142 AT
-151 GMEGAEAAA
+151 AA
-160 RGSSSPSPA
+160 P
-169 QPRGS
+169 
-174 SCGPGPAGGEAAA
+174 AAA
-187 AMEEPLG
+187 APEP
-194 EAPSPE
+194 
-200 VTAARKQQGVK
+200 RKPHGVK

-239 AIERFSGRVVA
+239 ATERFSGRVVA

-277 LSHPHIITIYEVFEN
+277 LNHPHIISIYEVFEN

-332 AVHYCHKNGVVH
+332 AVHHCHKNGVVH

-353 LDDNF
+353 LDDNC
-358 NIKIADFGLSNL
+358 NIK
-370 FHKDKFL
+370 
-377 QTFCGSPLYASPE
+377 
-390 IVNGR
+390 
-395 PYRGPEVDSWALGV
+395 VDSWALGV

-442 QTSDAR
+442 QPSDAR
-448 GLIRWMLMVNPER
+448 GLIRWMLMVNPDR

-486 AMRDSESPLLA
+486 ALHSAESPLLA
-497 RFIDW
+497 RIIDW

-509 QPETDTKMKCLSK
+509 QAEAEAKIKGLAK
-522 PKGPE
+522 PGAPE
-527 VTLERQRSL
+527 VMLERQRSL
-536 KKSKKENDIAQSI
+536 KKSKKESDFAQSG
-549 QEGGAENATKPNS
+549 QDSVPESPSKVSS

-579 HSAGFIEGVVSP
+579 HSTGFIEGVVSP
-591 VLPSAFKLEQEL
+591 ALPPAFKLEQDL
-603 CRTGVAIK
+603 CRTAVPLPSAPEA
-611 SVVEVEV
+611 EVP
-618 AGKYGTK
+618 AKLSPK
-625 QSSLMPKKGILKKTQ
+625 QSATMPKKGILKKTQ

-659 DNNDETVNSDTSPGV
+659 DSNDGLGGGIPSPSPPDPARV
-674 TELSRNGSYS
+674 TS
-684 HSCRRKGIL
+684 HSLSCHRKGIL
-693 KHNSKYSPS
+693 KHSSKYSEGTMDPA
-702 STESTLISPETP
+702 LASPEMP
-714 TLEAMEEAILP
+714 TLESLLEP
-725 GDALPR
+725 GIPAEGLSR
-731 SYSRPSSVISDDSIL
+731 SYSRPSSVISDDSVL

-761 NRQRI
+761 ARQRI

>member
-1 MPDTRGQGGR
+1 MDGSELDGR
-11 SASPQRG
+11 RCCEEAARQCC
-18 PARTRVSARGHAG
+18 PAAVG
-31 PGFGPAEAPSSGPGE
+31 APSE
-46 PPRNPRRSGAQKRA
+46 
-60 PGRQRSPPP
+60 
-69 TPPQPPP
+69 
-76 PSGSAAAGAGRAGW
+76 
-90 RGRPAPD
+90 
-97 PPPGRAAGKGRRA
+97 AAGK
-110 GAPPPPPGPPRPPR
+110 
-124 PVVPARARGRG
+124 
-135 RGGEAGG
+135 EGG
-142 ALTPRPPPP
+142 A
-151 GMEGAEAAA
+151 AV
-160 RGSSSPSPA
+160 
-169 QPRGS
+169 
-174 SCGPGPAGGEAAA
+174 A
-187 AMEEPLG
+187 AMEEPTG
-194 EAPSPE
+194 EASASEDAAATIAKTVVPPTAVQQE
-200 VTAARKQQGVK
+200 VKKQQQGVK

-318 SERETRHFFRQIVS
+318 NERETRHFFRQIVS

-353 LDDNF
+353 LDDNC

-370 FHKDKFL
+370 YQKDKFL

-442 QTSDAR
+442 QPSDAR

-486 AMRDSESPLLA
+486 ALQDSESPLLS

-502 HHRSTGL
+502 HNRSSGL

-522 PKGPE
+522 PKGSE

-549 QEGGAENATKPNS
+549 QETGIENACKLNS

-579 HSAGFIEGVVSP
+579 HSAGFIEGVVNP
-591 VLPSAFKLEQEL
+591 VLPSTFKMDQEL
-603 CRTGVAIK
+603 SRTGISIK
-611 SVVEVEV
+611 SAMEGEVM
-618 AGKYGTK
+618 GKYSTK

-659 DNNDETVNSDTSPGV
+659 DHNEEGGNIDTSPGIIE
-674 TELSRNGSYS
+674 TLRIES
-684 HSCRRKGIL
+684 HSHSYRRKGIL
-693 KHNSKYSPS
+693 KHSSKYSTG
-702 STESTLISPETP
+702 STDSALISPDTP
-714 TLEAMEEAILP
+714 TLESMEEAVLP
-725 GDALPR
+725 GEGLSR

-746 SSDSFDLLDLQENRP
+746 SSDSFDLVDLQENKL
-761 NRQRI
+761 RI

-773 NFLQIQDFEGL
+773 NVLQIQDFQGL
-784 QNRPRP
+784 QNRSRP

-798 RLGDS
+798 RTGDS

>member
-1 MPDTRGQGGR
+1 
-11 SASPQRG
+11 
-18 PARTRVSARGHAG
+18 
-31 PGFGPAEAPSSGPGE
+31 
-46 PPRNPRRSGAQKRA
+46 
-60 PGRQRSPPP
+60 
-69 TPPQPPP
+69 
-76 PSGSAAAGAGRAGW
+76 
-90 RGRPAPD
+90 
-97 PPPGRAAGKGRRA
+97 
-110 GAPPPPPGPPRPPR
+110 
-124 PVVPARARGRG
+124 
-135 RGGEAGG
+135 
-142 ALTPRPPPP
+142 
-151 GMEGAEAAA
+151 MEGAAVSAA
-160 RGSSSPSPA
+160 GD
-169 QPRGS
+169 
-174 SCGPGPAGGEAAA
+174 GPAVETGLPG
-187 AMEEPLG
+187 
-194 EAPSPE
+194 SPRE
-200 VTAARKQQGVK
+200 VVAGATAAPVEPRKPHGVK

-239 AIERFSGRVVA
+239 ATERFSGRVVA
-250 IKSIRKDKIKDEQDM
+250 IKSIRKDKIKDELDM

-277 LSHPHIITIYEVFEN
+277 LNHPHIISIYEVFEN

-353 LDDNF
+353 LDDNC

-370 FHKDKFL
+370 YQKDKFL

-409 LLYTLV
+409 LLYTLI

-442 QTSDAR
+442 QPSDAR
-448 GLIRWMLMVNPER
+448 GLIRWMLMVNPDR

-486 AMRDSESPLLA
+486 ALPDSESPLLA
-497 RFIDW
+497 RIIDW

-509 QPETDTKMKCLSK
+509 QAEADAKMKAK
-522 PKGPE
+522 PGASE
-527 VTLERQRSL
+527 VVLERQRSL
-536 KKSKKENDIAQSI
+536 KKSKKENDFPQSG
-549 QEGGAENATKPNS
+549 QDSVPESPSKLSS

-572 SNSEHRS
+572 SSSEHRS
-579 HSAGFIEGVVSP
+579 HSTGFIEGIVGP
-591 VLPSAFKLEQEL
+591 ALPSPFKMEQDL
-603 CRTGVAIK
+603 CRTAIPLPG
-611 SVVEVEV
+611 SPE
-618 AGKYGTK
+618 AQGSSGKLGLK
-625 QSSLMPKKGILKKTQ
+625 QSATMPKKGILKKTQ

-659 DNNDETVNSDTSPGV
+659 DSNNVIISGGLSSPPPDPARGTSHS
-674 TELSRNGSYS
+674 L
-684 HSCRRKGIL
+684 SCRRKGIL
-693 KHNSKYSPS
+693 KHSSRYSDGATDPAL
-702 STESTLISPETP
+702 TGPEMP
-714 TLEAMEEAILP
+714 TLESLSPP
-725 GDALPR
+725 GVPSDGISR
-731 SYSRPSSVISDDSIL
+731 SYSRPSSIISDDSVL

-761 NRQRI
+761 ARQRI

-773 NFLQIQDFEGL
+773 NFLQLQDFETPH
-784 QNRPRP
+784 NRPRP

-798 RLGDS
+798 RLADS
-803 SFSLLT
+803 SFSLLA

-820 ALEICNK
+820 ALEICSK

>member
-1 MPDTRGQGGR
+1 MDGD
-11 SASPQRG
+11 A
-18 PARTRVSARGHAG
+18 AVSKLDNADV
-31 PGFGPAEAPSSGPGE
+31 
-46 PPRNPRRSGAQKRA
+46 
-60 PGRQRSPPP
+60 
-69 TPPQPPP
+69 
-76 PSGSAAAGAGRAGW
+76 
-90 RGRPAPD
+90 D
-97 PPPGRAAGKGRRA
+97 PGKGTVCLVEQMHLS
-110 GAPPPPPGPPRPPR
+110 PSHSHSEEETS
-124 PVVPARARGRG
+124 PVVA
-135 RGGEAGG
+135 
-142 ALTPRPPPP
+142 TP
-151 GMEGAEAAA
+151 E
-160 RGSSSPSPA
+160 
-169 QPRGS
+169 
-174 SCGPGPAGGEAAA
+174 
-187 AMEEPLG
+187 LL
-194 EAPSPE
+194 
-200 VTAARKQQGVK
+200 RKQHGVK

-250 IKSIRKDKIKDEQDM
+250 IKSIRKDKIRDEQDM

-277 LSHPHIITIYEVFEN
+277 LSHPHIIRIYEVFEN

-353 LDDNF
+353 LDENG

-370 FHKDKFL
+370 YQKDKFL

-442 QTSDAR
+442 QPSDAR

-467 IANHWWVNWGY
+467 IANHWWVNWSY

-486 AMRDSESPLLA
+486 VLRDSESPLLA

-502 HHRSTGL
+502 HHRSTNR
-509 QPETDTKMKCLSK
+509 QVESESKIKCPSK
-522 PKGPE
+522 PSE
-527 VTLERQRSL
+527 ASLERQRSL
-536 KKSKKENDIAQSI
+536 KKSKKENDIAQSM
-549 QEGGAENATKPNS
+549 QDGSDESSPKTTS
-562 KRPKGILKKR
+562 HRPKSILKKR

-591 VLPSAFKLEQEL
+591 VLAATHKTENEKGHTSLSPNSMRELEL
-603 CRTGVAIK
+603 PVTACSKA
-611 SVVEVEV
+611 
-618 AGKYGTK
+618 
-625 QSSLMPKKGILKKTQ
+625 QSTPMPKKGILKKTQ

-652 SESSELL
+652 SESSELI
-659 DNNDETVNSDTSPGV
+659 DNNETEASDAPQVFISETKRTV
-674 TELSRNGSYS
+674 S
-684 HSCRRKGIL
+684 HSLSFRRKGIL
-693 KHNSKYSPS
+693 KHNSKYSCGKTDSCMANPS
-702 STESTLISPETP
+702 DPSVEPQDEH
-714 TLEAMEEAILP
+714 
-725 GDALPR
+725 
-731 SYSRPSSVISDDSIL
+731 SRLSAISDDSIL
-746 SSDSFDLLDLQENRP
+746 SNDSFDLLELTGGRP

-766 RSCVSAE
+766 RTCVSAE
-773 NFLQIQDFEGL
+773 NIRYFQDFEVL
-784 QNRPRP
+784 QKSPRP
-790 QYLKRYRN
+790 QNLKRYRN
-798 RLGDS
+798 RFADN

-827 LN
+827 IN

>member
-1 MPDTRGQGGR
+1 
-11 SASPQRG
+11 
-18 PARTRVSARGHAG
+18 
-31 PGFGPAEAPSSGPGE
+31 
-46 PPRNPRRSGAQKRA
+46 
-60 PGRQRSPPP
+60 
-69 TPPQPPP
+69 
-76 PSGSAAAGAGRAGW
+76 
-90 RGRPAPD
+90 
-97 PPPGRAAGKGRRA
+97 
-110 GAPPPPPGPPRPPR
+110 
-124 PVVPARARGRG
+124 
-135 RGGEAGG
+135 
-142 ALTPRPPPP
+142 
-151 GMEGAEAAA
+151 
-160 RGSSSPSPA
+160 
-169 QPRGS
+169 
-174 SCGPGPAGGEAAA
+174 
-187 AMEEPLG
+187 
-194 EAPSPE
+194 
-200 VTAARKQQGVK
+200 
-211 RHHHKH
+211 
-217 NLKHRYELQE
+217 
-227 TLGKGTYGKVKR
+227 
-239 AIERFSGRVVA
+239 
-250 IKSIRKDKIKDEQDM
+250 M

-277 LSHPHIITIYEVFEN
+277 LNHPHIISIYEVFEN

-318 SERETRHFFRQIVS
+318 SDRETRHFFRQIVS

-353 LDDNF
+353 LDDNC

-370 FHKDKFL
+370 YQKDKFL

-442 QTSDAR
+442 QPSDAR
-448 GLIRWMLMVNPER
+448 GLIRWMLMVNPDR

-486 AMRDSESPLLA
+486 ALHDSESPLLA
-497 RFIDW
+497 RIIDW

-509 QPETDTKMKCLSK
+509 QAEAEAKMKSLAK
-522 PKGPE
+522 PGASD

-536 KKSKKENDIAQSI
+536 KKSKKENDFAQSG
-549 QEGGAENATKPNS
+549 QDAVPESPSKLSS

-579 HSAGFIEGVVSP
+579 HSAGFIEGVVAP
-591 VLPSAFKLEQEL
+591 ALPTTFKMEQDL
-603 CRTGVAIK
+603 CRGAVPLPA
-611 SVVEVEV
+611 SPEADVPG
-618 AGKYGTK
+618 ALSPK
-625 QSSLMPKKGILKKTQ
+625 QSATVPKKGILKKTQ

-659 DNNDETVNSDTSPGV
+659 DRSDVLGGGLTSSPSPPDPARGP
-674 TELSRNGSYS
+674 S
-684 HSCRRKGIL
+684 HSLSCRRKGIL
-693 KHNSKYSPS
+693 KHSSKYSPG
-702 STESTLISPETP
+702 TADLALGSPETP
-714 TLEAMEEAILP
+714 TLESLAEP
-725 GDALPR
+725 GVPAEGLSR
-731 SYSRPSSVISDDSIL
+731 SYSRPSSVISDDSVL
-746 SSDSFDLLDLQENRP
+746 SSDSLDLPELQENRP
-761 NRQRI
+761 ARQRI

-773 NFLQIQDFEGL
+773 NFLQIPDFEGL
-784 QNRPRP
+784 HNRPRP

-798 RLGDS
+798 RLADS

-820 ALEICNK
+820 ALEICGK

>member
-1 MPDTRGQGGR
+1 MDGTELDGSR
-11 SASPQRG
+11 SAGAPQQGCLAAAAAAPAASTPNRTVSEAAGEEKAISP
-18 PARTRVSARGHAG
+18 SAQAATM
-31 PGFGPAEAPSSGPGE
+31 AE
-46 PPRNPRRSGAQKRA
+46 
-60 PGRQRSPPP
+60 P
-69 TPPQPPP
+69 TGQPPP
-76 PSGSAAAGAGRAGW
+76 AS
-90 RGRPAPD
+90 
-97 PPPGRAAGKGRRA
+97 
-110 GAPPPPPGPPRPPR
+110 
-124 PVVPARARGRG
+124 
-135 RGGEAGG
+135 
-142 ALTPRPPPP
+142 
-151 GMEGAEAAA
+151 EG
-160 RGSSSPSPA
+160 
-169 QPRGS
+169 
-174 SCGPGPAGGEAAA
+174 
-187 AMEEPLG
+187 
-194 EAPSPE
+194 
-200 VTAARKQQGVK
+200 TAASTPFVAATPQELKKQQKQQQHGVK

-277 LSHPHIITIYEVFEN
+277 LNHPHIITIYEVFEN

-318 SERETRHFFRQIVS
+318 NERETRHFFRQIVS

-353 LDDNF
+353 LDDNC

-370 FHKDKFL
+370 YQKDKFL

-442 QTSDAR
+442 QPSDAR

-486 AMRDSESPLLA
+486 ALQDSESPLLS

-502 HHRSTGL
+502 HHRSNGL
-509 QPETDTKMKCLSK
+509 QPESDTKIKCLSK
-522 PKGPE
+522 PKGSE
-527 VTLERQRSL
+527 VMLERQRSL
-536 KKSKKENDIAQSI
+536 KKSKKENDIVQSI
-549 QEGGAENATKPNS
+549 QEGGVENACKLNS

-579 HSAGFIEGVVSP
+579 HSAGFIEGVVNP
-591 VLPSAFKLEQEL
+591 VLPSTFKTEQEL
-603 CRTGVAIK
+603 YRTGMSIK
-611 SVVEVEV
+611 CVVEGEV
-618 AGKYGTK
+618 TGKYSTK

-659 DNNDETVNSDTSPGV
+659 DHNEDVGNSDTSPGV
-674 TELSRNGSYS
+674 TETLRIEPHS
-684 HSCRRKGIL
+684 HSYRRKGIL
-693 KHNSKYSPS
+693 KHSSKYSPS
-702 STESTLISPETP
+702 STDSALISPDAP

-725 GDALPR
+725 GDGLSR

-746 SSDSFDLLDLQENRP
+746 SSDSFDLVDLQENRL
-761 NRQRI
+761 RI

-773 NFLQIQDFEGL
+773 NVLQMQDFQGL
-784 QNRPRP
+784 QNRSRP

-798 RLGDS
+798 RTGDS

>member
-1 MPDTRGQGGR
+1 MDGTELDGSSTEAPERCSQEAARAVGEAAGAAMEE
-11 SASPQRG
+11 SA
-18 PARTRVSARGHAG
+18 
-31 PGFGPAEAPSSGPGE
+31 AEAPSLGD
-46 PPRNPRRSGAQKRA
+46 
-60 PGRQRSPPP
+60 
-69 TPPQPPP
+69 
-76 PSGSAAAGAGRAGW
+76 SAAS
-90 RGRPAPD
+90 APKAV
-97 PPPGRAAGKGRRA
+97 GLSAAQQELK
-110 GAPPPPPGPPRPPR
+110 
-124 PVVPARARGRG
+124 
-135 RGGEAGG
+135 
-142 ALTPRPPPP
+142 
-151 GMEGAEAAA
+151 
-160 RGSSSPSPA
+160 
-169 QPRGS
+169 QQQQQQQ
-174 SCGPGPAGGEAAA
+174 
-187 AMEEPLG
+187 
-194 EAPSPE
+194 
-200 VTAARKQQGVK
+200 QQGVK

-318 SERETRHFFRQIVS
+318 NERETRHFFRQIVS

-353 LDDNF
+353 LDDSC

-370 FHKDKFL
+370 YQKDKFL

-442 QTSDAR
+442 QPSDAR

-478 KSSVCDCD
+478 KSTVCDCD
-486 AMRDSESPLLA
+486 ALQDSESPLLS

-502 HHRSTGL
+502 HHRSSGL

-522 PKGPE
+522 PKGSE
-527 VTLERQRSL
+527 VHLERQRSL

-549 QEGGAENATKPNS
+549 QEGVDNSCKLNS

-579 HSAGFIEGVVSP
+579 HSAGFIEGVVNP
-591 VLPSAFKLEQEL
+591 VLPSTFKKEQEL
-603 CRTGVAIK
+603 CRTGISIK
-611 SVVEVEV
+611 SVLEGDIT
-618 AGKYGTK
+618 GKYSTK

-659 DNNDETVNSDTSPGV
+659 DHNEEAGNSDTSPNIIE
-674 TELSRNGSYS
+674 TLRIES
-684 HSCRRKGIL
+684 HSHSYRRKGIL
-693 KHNSKYSPS
+693 KHSSKYSTTTAHSALTCSDRPV
-702 STESTLISPETP
+702 LKGK
-714 TLEAMEEAILP
+714 EEAGLS
-725 GDALPR
+725 GDGLSR

-746 SSDSFDLLDLQENRP
+746 SSDSFDLVDLQENKL
-761 NRQRI
+761 RI

-773 NFLQIQDFEGL
+773 NVLQIQDFQGL
-784 QNRPRP
+784 QKNRSRP

-798 RLGDS
+798 RTSD

>member
-1 MPDTRGQGGR
+1 
-11 SASPQRG
+11 
-18 PARTRVSARGHAG
+18 
-31 PGFGPAEAPSSGPGE
+31 
-46 PPRNPRRSGAQKRA
+46 
-60 PGRQRSPPP
+60 
-69 TPPQPPP
+69 
-76 PSGSAAAGAGRAGW
+76 
-90 RGRPAPD
+90 
-97 PPPGRAAGKGRRA
+97 
-110 GAPPPPPGPPRPPR
+110 
-124 PVVPARARGRG
+124 
-135 RGGEAGG
+135 
-142 ALTPRPPPP
+142 
-151 GMEGAEAAA
+151 
-160 RGSSSPSPA
+160 
-169 QPRGS
+169 
-174 SCGPGPAGGEAAA
+174 
-187 AMEEPLG
+187 
-194 EAPSPE
+194 
-200 VTAARKQQGVK
+200 
-211 RHHHKH
+211 
-217 NLKHRYELQE
+217 
-227 TLGKGTYGKVKR
+227 
-239 AIERFSGRVVA
+239 
-250 IKSIRKDKIKDEQDM
+250 
-265 VHIRREIEIMSS
+265 
-277 LSHPHIITIYEVFEN
+277 
-292 KDKIVIIMEY
+292 MEY

-318 SERETRHFFRQIVS
+318 TERETRHFFRQIIS

-353 LDDNF
+353 LDDNC

-370 FHKDKFL
+370 YQKDKFL

-442 QTSDAR
+442 QPSDAR

-486 AMRDSESPLLA
+486 ALGDSESPLLA
-497 RFIDW
+497 RIIDW

-509 QPETDTKMKCLSK
+509 QAEGETKGKCLAK
-522 PKGPE
+522 PGASE
-527 VTLERQRSL
+527 GTLERQRSL
-536 KKSKKENDIAQSI
+536 KKSKKENDIAQSG
-549 QEGGAENATKPNS
+549 QDSPVESPCKSSS
-562 KRPKGILKKR
+562 KRPKSILKKR

-591 VLPSAFKLEQEL
+591 TLPSGLKMEQEL
-603 CRTGVAIK
+603 CRTGTPLT
-611 SVVEVEV
+611 SPVETEG
-618 AGKYGTK
+618 AGKLGPKSAT
-625 QSSLMPKKGILKKTQ
+625 MPKKGILKKTQ

-659 DNNDETVNSDTSPGV
+659 DSNDAPGGSNLPSPGV
-674 TELSRNGSYS
+674 PDSVRGSPHNLSY
-684 HSCRRKGIL
+684 RRKGIL
-693 KHNSKYSPS
+693 KHSSKYSAS
-702 STESTLISPETP
+702 STDSTLVSPGVP
-714 TLEAMEEAILP
+714 MLESMEERGAP
-725 GDALPR
+725 GEGLSR

-761 NRQRI
+761 AQQRI

-798 RLGDS
+798 RLVDN

>member
-1 MPDTRGQGGR
+1 MVVHVRLCLALNSVHLPDK
-11 SASPQRG
+11 S
-18 PARTRVSARGHAG
+18 
-31 PGFGPAEAPSSGPGE
+31 
-46 PPRNPRRSGAQKRA
+46 RRFSTGLQ
-60 PGRQRSPPP
+60 SDL
-69 TPPQPPP
+69 
-76 PSGSAAAGAGRAGW
+76 AAGFRYLW
-90 RGRPAPD
+90 
-97 PPPGRAAGKGRRA
+97 PPG
-110 GAPPPPPGPPRPPR
+110 
-124 PVVPARARGRG
+124 V
-135 RGGEAGG
+135 
-142 ALTPRPPPP
+142 L
-151 GMEGAEAAA
+151 
-160 RGSSSPSPA
+160 
-169 QPRGS
+169 
-174 SCGPGPAGGEAAA
+174 
-187 AMEEPLG
+187 
-194 EAPSPE
+194 
-200 VTAARKQQGVK
+200 
-211 RHHHKH
+211 
-217 NLKHRYELQE
+217 
-227 TLGKGTYGKVKR
+227 
-239 AIERFSGRVVA
+239 VA

-277 LSHPHIITIYEVFEN
+277 LSHPHIISIYEVFEN

-318 SERETRHFFRQIVS
+318 SERETRHFFRQIAS

-353 LDDNF
+353 LDDNC

-370 FHKDKFL
+370 YQKDKFL

-442 QTSDAR
+442 QPSA
-448 GLIRWMLMVNPER
+448 
-461 RATIED
+461 
-467 IANHWWVNWGY
+467 
-478 KSSVCDCD
+478 
-486 AMRDSESPLLA
+486 SEV
-497 RFIDW
+497 
-502 HHRSTGL
+502 
-509 QPETDTKMKCLSK
+509 M
-522 PKGPE
+522 
-527 VTLERQRSL
+527 LERQRSL
-536 KKSKKENDIAQSI
+536 KKSKKENDFAQPGQDTVPESPS
-549 QEGGAENATKPNS
+549 KLSS

-579 HSAGFIEGVVSP
+579 HSTGFIEGVVSP
-591 VLPSAFKLEQEL
+591 ALPSAFKMEQDL
-603 CRTGVAIK
+603 CRTGVPLTSSPEA
-611 SVVEVEV
+611 EVP
-618 AGKYGTK
+618 GKLSPK
-625 QSSLMPKKGILKKTQ
+625 QSATMPKKGILKKTQ

-659 DNNDETVNSDTSPGV
+659 DSNDGMGSSIPSPSPPDPARMGAHS
-674 TELSRNGSYS
+674 L
-684 HSCRRKGIL
+684 SCRRKGIL
-693 KHNSKYSPS
+693 KHSSKYSA
-702 STESTLISPETP
+702 STMDPVLNSPEMP
-714 TLEAMEEAILP
+714 TLESLAEPVVPAEGLS
-725 GDALPR
+725 R
-731 SYSRPSSVISDDSIL
+731 SYSRPSSIISDDSVL

-761 NRQRI
+761 VRQRI